1 MMLRHYFKSKCFACS
16 FILLSAVVLMFLSLS
31 SAAAAP
37 MPPTFAPLVSKLTPA
52 VVNINT
58 EKHVRPGPGRGFDR
72 PGRRGGGQ
80 DPFEEFFGNFFG
92 HNGRYRAPFRQ
103 RLVRSLGSGFI
114 ISSDGY
120 ILTNNHVIED
130 ADEIKITLSD
140 KKVYEAR
147 LIGRDEKTDLAVL
160 KIDADH
166 DLPFV
171 KLGDSSKL
179 QVGDWLIAIGNP
191 FGLARTVTAGIVSAR
206 GRVIGSGPYD
216 DFIQTD
222 ASINPGNSGGPLFN
236 VHGEVVGINTAI
248 VASGQGIGFAIPV
261 NMARDL
267 LPQLKAGK
275 VSRGRLGVHIQEVT
289 PELAASFGFKDKQG
303 AVIAEVITDSPAERA
318 GLEVGDIILAV
329 DGKKVEEMHLLPRMI
344 AAKKPGTKV
353 ELKVL
358 RQGKTKQIKVVLDNL
373 EGDNSVEFPRSG
385 DGGLKDLGMTV
396 RQLTPELAA
405 RQHLLLDRGV
415 VISRL
420 DPDGRSA
427 AAGLQVGDVILM
439 VNNIKVETVSDCEK
453 ALRAGSGAPYLR
465 LLIQRPQG
473 RIFVVINLQGK

>member
-1 MMLRHYFKSKCFACS
+1 MAW
-16 FILLSAVVLMFLSLS
+16 LSIFVFVSVSIVSLS
-31 SAAAAP
+31 YSVSASAAP

-58 EKHVRPGPGRGFDR
+58 EKYVKYRGGRGFGA
-72 PGRRGGGQ
+72 PGQPGGR
-80 DPFEEFFGNFFG
+80 DPFEEFFGHFFG
-92 HNGRYRAPFRQ
+92 QYDRYSHSRQ
-103 RLVRSLGSGFI
+103 RPVKSLGSGFI
-114 ISSDGY
+114 ISNDGY
-120 ILTNNHVIED
+120 ILTNNHVVED

-140 KKVYEAR
+140 KKVYDAR
-147 LIGRDEKTDLAVL
+147 LVGRDEKTDLAVL

-179 QVGDWLIAIGNP
+179 KVGDWLIAIGNP

-236 VHGEVVGINTAI
+236 VDGEVVGINTAI

-261 NMARDL
+261 NMAKDL
-267 LPQLKAGK
+267 LPQLKTGK

-289 PELAASFGFKDKQG
+289 PELAASFGLDKKQG
-303 AVIAEVITDSPAERA
+303 AVISEVVDESPAQRA
-318 GLEVGDIILAV
+318 GLKVGDIILAV
-329 DGKKVEEMHLLPRMI
+329 DGKPVEEMHRLPRMI

-353 ELKVL
+353 KLKVL
-358 RQGKTKQIKVVLDNL
+358 RLGKIKQIKVVLDDL
-373 EGDNSVEFPRSG
+373 EGGSGSEFSQSS
-385 DGGLKDLGMTV
+385 DDQLESLGVTV

-405 RQHLLLDRGV
+405 RQRLVLEHGV
-415 VISRL
+415 VISRIN
-420 DPDGRSA
+420 PDGRA
-427 AAGLQVGDVILM
+427 ANAGLQVGDVILM
-439 VNNIKVETVSDCEK
+439 VDNYEINTVSDFK
-453 ALRAGSGAPYLR
+453 QALQKGRKLPYLR
-465 LLIQRPQG
+465 FLVQRQQS
-473 RIFVVINLQGK
+473 RLFVVVNRDKK

>member
-1 MMLRHYFKSKCFACS
+1 MMSRFYSQSKCMTWLSIFVLVSISILS
-16 FILLSAVVLMFLSLS
+16 FSSLLS
-31 SAAAAP
+31 AAP

-58 EKHVRPGPGRGFDR
+58 EKHVKYRGGRGFDIPGR
-72 PGRRGGGQ
+72 PGGR
-80 DPFEEFFGNFFG
+80 DPFEEFFGHFFG
-92 HNGRYRAPFRQ
+92 QYDRYSHSRQ
-103 RLVRSLGSGFI
+103 RPVKSLGSGFI
-114 ISSDGY
+114 ISADGY
-120 ILTNNHVIED
+120 ILTNNHVVED

-140 KKVYEAR
+140 KKVYDAR

-179 QVGDWLIAIGNP
+179 KVGDWLIAIGNP

-236 VHGEVVGINTAI
+236 VNGEVVGINTAI

-261 NMARDL
+261 NMAKDL
-267 LPQLKAGK
+267 LPQLKTGK
-275 VSRGRLGVHIQEVT
+275 VSRGRLGVHIQDVT
-289 PELAASFGFKDKQG
+289 SELAASFGLDKKQG
-303 AVIAEVITDSPAERA
+303 AVISEVIENSPAERA
-318 GLEVGDIILAV
+318 GLKVGDIILAV
-329 DGKKVEEMHLLPRMI
+329 DGKPVEDMHILPRMI

-353 ELKVL
+353 KLKVL
-358 RQGKTKQIKVVLDNL
+358 RLGKTRQIKVVLDDL
-373 EGDNSVEFPRSG
+373 EGGSGTEFSQSSDDRL
-385 DGGLKDLGMTV
+385 DGLGMTV

-405 RQHLLLDRGV
+405 RQRLALDHGV

-420 DPDGRSA
+420 DPDGRA
-427 AAGLQVGDVILM
+427 ADAGLQVGDIVLM
-439 VNNIKVETVSDCEK
+439 VNNLEIETVKDFK
-453 ALRAGSGAPYLR
+453 QALQKGGELPYMRFLV
-465 LLIQRPQG
+465 QRQQVL
-473 RIFVVINLQGK
+473 IFVVVSLDKK